1 MKGLDTFVANLANK
15 INQPQHLKKELE
27 KVFIAGVK
35 QEHERAKELFQKIL
49 YLSNLD
55 YCEGADELRA
65 SLVGINYLIKMLY
78 PELEEK
84 SV

>member
-55 YCEGADELRA
+55 
-65 SLVGINYLIKMLY
+65 
-78 PELEEK
+78 
-84 SV
+84 